1 MKTVRISDAEWEV
14 MSLLWDK
21 SPQTPGEIIDA
32 LAQTGWKRR
41 TIRTLVERLAQK
53 GAVKALTDSPRQYAP
68 AVSRQ
73 ACVRQ
78 ESRSFVERV
87 FRGEPA
93 SFLLHLVKETK
104 LTPQEIDQLKQLLS
118 EKEE

>member
-14 MSLLWDK
+14 MSLLWEQ
-21 SPQTPGEIIDA
+21 SPRTPGEIIDA

-41 TIRTLVERLAQK
+41 TIRTLVDRLAQK
-53 GAVKALTDSPRQYAP
+53 GAIKAQSDGKRQYAP

-73 ACVRQ
+73 ACVRH
-78 ESRSFVERV
+78 ESRSFIQRV

-93 SFLLHLVKETK
+93 SFLLQLVKETK
-104 LTPQEIDQLKQLLS
+104 LTAAEIEQLKQLLS
-118 EKEE
+118 QKEK